1 MKHFELI
8 LAAALCGSV
17 CAGMALN
24 AADVV
29 KKTAGEAEKKAEKKA
44 EKVVWLT
51 DFEAAKKQAAAEK
64 KPILM
69 FFTGSDWCG
78 WCKKLHTDVLDK
90 DEFQDF
96 ARGNVILL
104 ELDFPNSI
112 PQSDELKKQ
121 NKALGEKFKVS
132 GYPTMVLVASDGEK
146 ELDRTVGYDTDLV
159 KKLKKAVKKD
169 AAGAKKK
176 SGEETADEVGQG
188 VAWLTDF
195 EVAKKQAAEE
205 KKPILMFFTGSDWC
219 IWCQRLHEDVLD
231 GDEFKDFSKKFVPVE
246 LDFPND
252 LPQSDELK
260 KQNAGLAEKFGVD
273 GYPCTVVLA
282 SDGETELGRLSGYS
296 KEYISKVQDI
306 MDGKCKPVT
315 KAELERK
322 FSYLPDVVLE
332 FNGVKVTRE
341 ELVNEI
347 ADEVLPL
354 RISLSDCDAITPER
368 IGEVIEGKLEQAILL
383 DMAAKAGFKPS
394 VQLVKDAVTAEIDE
408 FPAEQKEALEK
419 ALEEQ
424 GSSLDELIGQLAED
438 KDHQEAA
445 AIKLFVNHYAEEA
458 AKKDITDADL
468 KEAYE
473 AEREAYPGSFDEEKD
488 KVMKHLARLKAPEKT
503 DDLDKEIE
511 AVRKAA
517 KYWKPED

>member
-8 LAAALCGSV
+8 LAAALCAPLF
-17 CAGMALN
+17 AGAALN
-24 AADVV
+24 AADI
-29 KKTAGEAEKKAEKKA
+29 KKPAKEAEKKAEKKA

-51 DFEAAKKQAAAEK
+51 DFEAAKKQAAKEQ

-78 WCKKLHTDVLDK
+78 WCKKLHADVLDK

-96 ARGNVILL
+96 ARENMILL

-159 KKLKKAVKKD
+159 KKLKKAVKKNTT
-169 AAGAKKK
+169 GAKKK
-176 SGEETADEVGQG
+176 SGEKTADEVGQG
-188 VAWLTDF
+188 SAWLTDF
-195 EVAKKQAAEE
+195 EAAKEQAAAE

-219 IWCQRLHEDVLD
+219 IWCKRLHEDVLD
-231 GDEFKDFSKKFVPVE
+231 GDEFKDFSKKLVLVE

-260 KQNAGLAEKFGVD
+260 AQNAALGRKFDVD
-273 GYPCTVVLA
+273 GYPCSVVLA
-282 SDGETELGRLSGYS
+282 PDGETELGRLSGYS
-296 KEYISKVQDI
+296 KEYISKIQDI

-322 FSYLPDVVLE
+322 FSYLPDVIME
-332 FNGVKVTRE
+332 YNGVKWTRE
-341 ELVNEI
+341 EIVNEI
-347 ADEVLPL
+347 ADEVVPL
-354 RISLSDCDAITPER
+354 RISLSDCDSITPEK
-368 IGEVIEGKLEQAILL
+368 IGEIIEQKLDEAILL
-383 DMAAKAGFKPS
+383 DMAEKAGFKPS
-394 VQLVKDAVTAEIDE
+394 VQLVKDAVAAEINE
-408 FPAEQKEALEK
+408 FPAEQKEELEK

-424 GSSLDELIGQLAED
+424 GSSLEELIGQLAED
-438 KDHQEAA
+438 TDHQKAA
-445 AIKLFVNHYAEEA
+445 AIKLFVNRYAEEA
-458 AKKDITDADL
+458 AKKDITDAEL
-468 KEAYE
+468 KEFHE
-473 AEREAYPGSFDEEKD
+473 SNKDIYPGSFEEEKD
-488 KVMKHLARLKAPEKT
+488 KITKHLVRQKAFEKT
-503 DDLDKEIE
+503 DDLDKEVE
-511 AVRKAA
+511 AVRKTV